1 MQAGRDHLMTRN
13 ANINYQAD
21 PPPTSTQFV
30 IPDSDNDV
38 FDRNDITYLARALD
52 LHDHT
57 AGRGLPAARAAA
69 SSIDTAALQNL
80 AVSTGKIADAAIT
93 APKIAANAV
102 VTAGILDLNVT
113 GAKLA
118 LTAVTDRLG
127 YTPINKAGDSGIGSL
142 SLAPGGSLFLS
153 ASSTVNVPAGASV
166 NGAGVINLAGGAGTR
181 ATFTISDAPSIA
193 AVFQNTGAN
202 PGYGLGV
209 LNAIASGWDLLVSH
223 LSAVF
228 SIPVQAT
235 SFASSAATGTAPFTS
250 ASTTMC
256 SNLNAQYLG
265 GQPLAYFGRAT
276 NEVPAAMNAFFWSAG
291 FIPAG
296 TWARNTSA
304 DGRIIVGAGTTFTV
318 TFNENAQS
326 GGSWSHD
333 HVGDDHTH
341 TITGST
347 SASTGAQAGATP
359 GGLNV
364 DALGHVHPLTATAA
378 ANHATTGAYA
388 WAYPVYSLV
397 MAYKT

>member
-1 MQAGRDHLMTRN
+1 MPKN

-21 PPPTSTQFV
+21 GPPNSTQFV
-30 IPDSDNDV
+30 LPDSDNDV
-38 FDRNDITYLARALD
+38 FDRNDITYMARALD
-52 LHDHT
+52 LHDHRD
-57 AGRGLPAARAAA
+57 ARGLPVARAAA
-69 SSIDTAALQNL
+69 GAIDTAALANL
-80 AVSTGKIADAAIT
+80 AVSTGKLADNAVT
-93 APKIAANAV
+93 NPKIAANAV
-102 VTAGILDLNVT
+102 TNASILDAT
-113 GAKLA
+113 IAGAKLA
-118 LTAVTDRLG
+118 TGAVVAHLG
-127 YTPINKAGDSGIGSL
+127 YTPISKAGDSGIGSL
-142 SLAPGGSLFLS
+142 SLAAGASLFLS
-153 ASSTVNVPAGASV
+153 TSSTVNVPAGASV
-166 NGAGVINLAGGAGTR
+166 NGAGVISLSGGAGTR
-181 ATFTISDAPSIA
+181 ATFTTSDAATVA

-304 DGRIIVGAGTTFTV
+304 DGRIIVGAGLTFGV

-341 TITGST
+341 TVTGST

-364 DALGHVHPLTATAA
+364 DALGHTHPLTATAA
-378 ANHATTGAYA
+378 TNHATTGAYA

>member
-1 MQAGRDHLMTRN
+1 MARN

-21 PPPTSTQFV
+21 PPPASTQFV
-30 IPDSDNDV
+30 LPDSDNDV
-38 FDRNDITYLARALD
+38 FDRNDITYMARALD

-57 AGRGLPAARAAA
+57 AGRGLPTARAAA

-80 AVSTGKIADAAIT
+80 AVSTGKIADGAVTAA
-93 APKIAANAV
+93 KVAANAV

-113 GAKLA
+113 GPKLA
-118 LTAVTDRLG
+118 AGAVVAHLG
-127 YTPINKAGDSGIGSL
+127 YTPISKAGDSGIGNL
-142 SLAPGGSLFLS
+142 SLAVGASLFLS

-166 NGAGVINLAGGAGTR
+166 VGAGVIGLSGGTGTR
-181 ATFTISDAPSIA
+181 ASFVTSDGASVTA
-193 AVFQNTGAN
+193 TFQNSGAS

-209 LNAIASGWDLLVSH
+209 LTASGGGWDLLLNHTSAAFGVS
-223 LSAVF
+223 
-228 SIPVQAT
+228 VQAT
-235 SFASSAATGTAPFTS
+235 SFASTVAPGTAPFTPT
-250 ASTTMC
+250 STTMC
-256 SNLNAQYLG
+256 PNLNAQYLG

-304 DGRIIVGAGTTFTV
+304 DGRVIVGAGATFSV

-341 TITGST
+341 TVTGST
-347 SASTGAQAGATP
+347 SASTATSVGATA

-364 DALGHVHPLTATAA
+364 DPLGHTHPLTATAA
-378 ANHATTGAYA
+378 TNHATTGAYS